1 MRPRTG
7 LEIQGRYQLAERI
20 ALGGMGEVWR
30 ATDLRSGRAV
40 AVKILR
46 PELQGDEIFLSRLR
60 AEAKNASG
68 LRHPN
73 LAVVLDAGERQGTG
87 WIVMELVQGRPLSDI
102 LAERGTMPP
111 EEILTIL
118 AQVARA
124 LQVVHD
130 AGVVHRDVKPSNILI
145 TRESLAKL
153 TDFGISTGA
162 NQLPMTA
169 AGMVMGTA
177 QYLAPE
183 QAMGNLA
190 TAAGDLYSLGIIA
203 YEALTGSRPFTGVSQ
218 VDIAYQHVN
227 TPVPPLPETVPAQV
241 RQVVMELLAKR
252 PAERPF
258 SARELA
264 RRLDRIVIRMPQ
276 EDWDPKEGVQWGG
289 PGSVSAG
296 ELESSGKPGAVTTPG
311 GPQPGEQA
319 DAEGRG
325 PAQVAAFAGGG
336 ARPGAVRSTDRRVA
350 GRAAAPAGVSTRGAA
365 AGSGEPAAVST
376 RAAVARVRP
385 IKKPPF
391 PVVHGTE
398 GSAPSV
404 AVDVARR
411 HGRSEQA
418 LVYTLLVATLF
429 VLVAVLALLGMLI
442 SSSGVSAA
450 PGQALV
456 ETVSVIPA
464 KEAQ

>member
-7 LEIQGRYQLAERI
+7 LEIQGRYELAERI

-145 TRESLAKL
+145 TREGLAKL
-153 TDFGISTGA
+153 SDFGISTGT

-183 QAMGNLA
+183 QATGNLA
-190 TAAGDLYSLGIIA
+190 TPAGDLYSLGIIA
-203 YEALTGSRPFTGVSQ
+203 YEALTGNRPFVGASQ

-227 TPVPPLPETVPAQV
+227 SPVPPLPETVPAAV

-252 PAERPF
+252 PAERPL

-264 RRLDRIVIRMPQ
+264 RRLDRIVIRLPQ
-276 EDWDPKEGVQWGG
+276 EDWDPQQGIRWPGTQTTSPEGTATASGTDPAVGAARSSLTAN
-289 PGSVSAG
+289 PASRSSVSGSAG
-296 ELESSGKPGAVTTPG
+296 GSGSE
-311 GPQPGEQA
+311 QPLTVDRRAPSRATA
-319 DAEGRG
+319 DRAGSASPAGRG
-325 PAQVAAFAGGG
+325 RTRRRVSAPALAGG
-336 ARPGAVRSTDRRVA
+336 APLQL
-350 GRAAAPAGVSTRGAA
+350 APALVDGA
-365 AGSGEPAAVST
+365 P
-376 RAAVARVRP
+376 
-385 IKKPPF
+385 
-391 PVVHGTE
+391 
-398 GSAPSV
+398 
-404 AVDVARR
+404 ARR
-411 HGRSEQA
+411 HGRSELL
-418 LVYTLLVATLF
+418 LVYTLRLVTLL
-429 VLVAVLALLGMLI
+429 VLVVVLALLGTLL
-442 SSSGVSAA
+442 SGAGSTAA
-450 PGQALV
+450 SGATPLGAV
-456 ETVSVIPA
+456 PVIPD